1 MLKTFRV
8 FSRAVNKRG
17 YTVGITQN
25 VKAVNMQA
33 AIDSV
38 ISNSGKAGLSHVII
52 AAVHELKG
60 GINEGN
66 YITRNCGKSVA
77 G

>member
-8 FSRAVNKRG
+8 FASAVNPLG
-17 YTVGITQN
+17 HTSGIAQN

-38 ISNSGKAGLSHVII
+38 ISNSGKVGLSHVII

-60 GINEGN
+60 
-66 YITRNCGKSVA
+66 V
-77 G
+77 